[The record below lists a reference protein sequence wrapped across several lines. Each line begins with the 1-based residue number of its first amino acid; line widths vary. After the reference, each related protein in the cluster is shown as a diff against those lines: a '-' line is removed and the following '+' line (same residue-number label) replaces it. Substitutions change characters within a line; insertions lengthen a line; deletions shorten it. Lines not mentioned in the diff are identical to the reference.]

1 MVGYDPSQYIASHT
15 DKRSFYSDDKQRTFL
30 LLFPSSLFPSSP
42 LPHLPL
48 QVLRIQAKKVK
59 SERLPLVDPSS
70 FADGGP
76 GGAGGEGGGKSRGR
90 EATMDDSLLFS
101 PKTSH
106 ELRRQ
111 YLQKLNIMNKRSRAS
126 RG

>member
-1 MVGYDPSQYIASHT
+1 MVGYDPSQYIASHGHHT
-15 DKRSFYSDDKQRTFL
+15 DIR
-30 LLFPSSLFPSSP
+30 SSLSPIFPV
-42 LPHLPL
+42 PHLPL
-48 QVLRIQAKKVK
+48 QVLRIEAKKVK